1 MRRFAILSVVVLF
14 LLGPLAGQEEPQ
26 DFRSFYSGFRAAVAA
41 KDKTALASMMAS
53 PFDYFQSQN
62 VDAETV
68 FQSLDADNGQQ
79 WDNLQQAVR
88 GEPAVFAEG
97 YQGRPARAVECR
109 ATATYYQCLVLFQQ
123 DDQNRWQWKA
133 MVMLEQ

>member
-1 MRRFAILSVVVLF
+1 MRRFSIVTVIVLL
-14 LLGPLAGQEEPQ
+14 LLGPLAGQEQPQ
-26 DFRSFYSGFRAAVAA
+26 DFRSFYAGFRAAVAA

-53 PFDYFQSQN
+53 QFDYFQSQN

-68 FQSLDADNGQQ
+68 FQSLAADNGQQ
-79 WDNLQQAVR
+79 WDNLQQAVQ
-88 GEPAVFAEG
+88 GEPSVLAEG

-109 ATATYYQCLVLFQQ
+109 ASQTYYQCLVLFQQ
-123 DDQNRWQWKA
+123 DDENRWQWKA